1 MGYAAEEEAVAR
13 LTADKTPGLLSPINP
28 PLLAITALWAQTE
41 MQEALALLDRR
52 VTPAAH
58 QVFFLKTLLEA
69 LGVLLA
75 MAVLGGMAEVVEVGA
90 LVEVHQTD
98 RAIRARVEQVEPA
111 GEVAETVEQPLFRGG
126 TSEEEQAAAGQA

>member
-1 MGYAAEEEAVAR
+1 
-13 LTADKTPGLLSPINP
+13 
-28 PLLAITALWAQTE
+28 

-58 QVFFLKTLLEA
+58 QVFLLKTSLEA

-75 MAVLGGMAEVVEVGA
+75 MAVPGGMAEVVEVGA

-111 GEVAETVEQPLFRGG
+111 GEVAEQVD
-126 TSEEEQAAAGQA
+126 